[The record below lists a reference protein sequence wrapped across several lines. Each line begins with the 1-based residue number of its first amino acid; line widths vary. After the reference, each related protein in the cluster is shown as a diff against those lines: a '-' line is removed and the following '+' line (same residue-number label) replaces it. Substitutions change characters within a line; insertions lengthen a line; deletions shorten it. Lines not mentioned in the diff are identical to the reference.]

1 MPGKEV
7 LYGIRKHFDEVSF
20 EECAFCIKGSSLR
33 SKVVFVVICTGG
45 KGLSD
50 FCKSSSTAVE
60 GGDFYVKESMVYV
73 CIVECIDGFRKF
85 LLRKLKRHRLQMT
98 EEILLTEVRYLRLPS
113 TYHRQNMWD
122 MMRAVWQGLLW
133 RNAKPQE

>member
-7 LYGIRKHFDEVSF
+7 RYGIRKHFDCSSEVSF
-20 EECAFCIKGSSLR
+20 EECAFYHKGSSLR

-60 GGDFYVKESMVYV
+60 GSDFYVKENMFYVYAM
-73 CIVECIDGFRKF
+73 ECFDGFGMFR
-85 LLRKLKRHRLQMT
+85 
-98 EEILLTEVRYLRLPS
+98 RYS
-113 TYHRQNMWD
+113 K
-122 MMRAVWQGLLW
+122 G
-133 RNAKPQE
+133 